1 MVSIIRAEALPL
13 RVGGRELGPS
23 LLNGNLCRTPEG
35 LIAFVSVGKLVFST
49 VDRKR
54 GSVRAQ
60 RCHLLPSAVCT
71 QLAAVSLAGC
81 SVVVT
86 TSADGCSVWHAT
98 SETPLHTVPLSALEG
113 AAISLGSVLPD
124 YNAGD
129 SFARGIATLEEG
141 SLLCVGTSS
150 GVVAVLRAECEDSP
164 RRLLL
169 RSSAAP
175 TLSLSVLKH
184 IAHFEA
190 ADSARESAAPSLPTP
205 MPVRAPCTVLAS
217 AADYLVSGD
226 EHGTVRTFR
235 SRGLGDG
242 VRGTVASYADAGARA
257 LYVGVGSPCNAL
269 QCFGGETQLCAA
281 AFESGQIRV
290 FDLTRGTLLSST
302 PAHSRSISALGVA
315 EEDSTERGG
324 SSVFT
329 LASAGHDGILSVW
342 RCCAPSTMTPPTTR
356 SSAKEDDAPPPLEL
370 LGSALAPNSLLT
382 GIDFCGTVGR
392 MLSVAYDRNELVF
405 WEVRVPAGG
414 K

>member
-184 IAHFEA
+184 IALDDRR
-190 ADSARESAAPSLPTP
+190 DSSRSVIS
-205 MPVRAPCTVLAS
+205 VLAS

-235 SRGLGDG
+235 SRGLGEG

-281 AFESGQIRV
+281 AFESGHIRV
-290 FDLTRGTLLSST
+290 FDLTRGTLLSIT

-392 MLSVAYDRNELVF
+392 MLSVAYDRNEIVF

>member
-184 IAHFEA
+184 IALDDRR
-190 ADSARESAAPSLPTP
+190 DSSMIS
-205 MPVRAPCTVLAS
+205 VLAS

-235 SRGLGDG
+235 SRGLGEG

-281 AFESGQIRV
+281 AFESGHIRV
-290 FDLTRGTLLSST
+290 FDLTRGTLLSIT

>member
-205 MPVRAPCTVLAS
+205 MPVRAPCTWALDRRATLCSALVEKRSCAPLRLRVGTFAS
-217 AADYLVSGD
+217 LISQ
-226 EHGTVRTFR
+226 
-235 SRGLGDG
+235 G
-242 VRGTVASYADAGARA
+242 VRCSRALPRTPEASVRLEWQRRIPLKEAAVAS
-257 LYVGVGSPCNAL
+257 SPL
-269 QCFGGETQLCAA
+269 PQ
-281 AFESGQIRV
+281 
-290 FDLTRGTLLSST
+290 RGTM
-302 PAHSRSISALGVA
+302 A
-315 EEDSTERGG
+315 
-324 SSVFT
+324 
-329 LASAGHDGILSVW
+329 
-342 RCCAPSTMTPPTTR
+342 
-356 SSAKEDDAPPPLEL
+356 SSACGAAVRPAP
-370 LGSALAPNSLLT
+370 
-382 GIDFCGTVGR
+382 
-392 MLSVAYDRNELVF
+392 
-405 WEVRVPAGG
+405 
-414 K
+414 